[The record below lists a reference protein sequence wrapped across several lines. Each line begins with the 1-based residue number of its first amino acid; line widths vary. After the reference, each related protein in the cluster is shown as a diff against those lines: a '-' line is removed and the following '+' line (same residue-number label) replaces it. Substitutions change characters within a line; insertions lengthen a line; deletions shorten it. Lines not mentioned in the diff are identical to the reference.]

1 MERRKITDSIVI
13 HCSATPEGRDNT
25 AADIRAWH
33 KARGFE
39 DIGYHY
45 VIKLDG
51 TVEAGRRDYLVGAHC
66 REHGMNR
73 RSVGI
78 CYVGGM
84 SADMKYPKDTRT
96 EEQKKSMK
104 TLVDKLRNKYS
115 IPADRVF
122 GHRDFAPK
130 ACPSFDVHTIFIT
143 LLVVTLM
150 TVSSC
155 TRTVY
160 VPVESVHS
168 DLTVRADSA
177 GKVLWRVDTVIDRDT
192 VRMAFSG
199 DTIYKEVA
207 RWRYRYREHTDTIY
221 RDRKVYVEV
230 CDSVSK
236 SYSEVEHASESKHHK
251 NTMKL
256 LLLAVLVII
265 CLIIFRRLR
274 KVGQ

>member
-1 MERRKITDSIVI
+1 MESRKVTDSVVI
-13 HCSATPEGRDNT
+13 HCSATPEGRDNS

-45 VIKLDG
+45 VIRLDG
-51 TVEAGRRDYLVGAHC
+51 TVEAGRREDLVGAHC

-96 EEQKKSMK
+96 DAQKKSMK

-115 IPADRVF
+115 IPAGRVF
-122 GHRDFAPK
+122 GHRDFARK
-130 ACPSFDVHTIFIT
+130 ACPSFDVRAVFMT
-143 LLVVTLM
+143 LLTLTLM

-160 VPVESVHS
+160 VPVESVHRDLMVRS
-168 DLTVRADSA
+168 DTVS
-177 GKVLWRVDTVIDRDT
+177 KVLWRADTVIDRDT
-192 VRMAFSG
+192 VRVELSG
-199 DTIYKEVA
+199 DTIYKEVS

-230 CDSVSK
+230 RDSVSK

-251 NTMKL
+251 NMMKRL
-256 LLLAVLVII
+256 LSAVLVII
-265 CLIIFRRLR
+265 CLIIVCRLR
-274 KVGQ
+274 RVGQ